1 MLNPMTTQEMQM
13 LNANYASLKAAQKK
27 FLASADSVAAM
38 NAVSSSSNRDTMI
51 PLTSS
56 LYVPA
61 RLVPD
66 AELLVDIGTNFL
78 VGKRAPE
85 AKEMLLKKAELLKSN
100 TESLMKVIG
109 GKQQNLETVNEMIM
123 SRKLEASAAA
133 STASKQQQGQVKFAQ
148 IK

>member
-1 MLNPMTTQEMQM
+1 MQM

-27 FLASADSVAAM
+27 FLASADSVTAM
-38 NAVSSSSNRDTMI
+38 NAESSSSNRDTMI

-61 RLVPD
+61 RLVPE

-85 AKEMLLKKAELLKSN
+85 AKEMLLKKADLLKSN

-123 SRKLEASAAA
+123 SRRLEASANKA
-133 STASKQQQGQVKFAQ
+133 QQGQVKFSQ
-148 IK
+148 VK

>member
-1 MLNPMTTQEMQM
+1 M

-27 FLASADSVAAM
+27 FLASADSVTAM
-38 NAVSSSSNRDTMI
+38 NAESSSSNRDTMI

-61 RLVPD
+61 RLVPE

-85 AKEMLLKKAELLKSN
+85 AKEMLLKKADLLKSN

-123 SRKLEASAAA
+123 SRRLEASANKA
-133 STASKQQQGQVKFAQ
+133 QQGQVKFSQ
-148 IK
+148 VK